1 MNNEWLLE
9 PKTKIRFNVTSVE
22 EVEEGEEVI
31 LIPIGDEIY
40 AVNDEVPNVVKNY
53 CSVTSTKIEQKT
65 IIAELKNN
73 EEALIEIGKAYLEN
87 VKIDTEE
94 IFYKYC
100 TEKYLRIKDK
110 VFVIDHISG
119 FDPRD

>member
-1 MNNEWLLE
+1 MYNTYWGNYIYEIKESQIIKILVVVEYFLMNGMS
-9 PKTKIRFNVTSVE
+9 I
-22 EVEEGEEVI
+22 
-31 LIPIGDEIY
+31 
-40 AVNDEVPNVVKNY
+40 
-53 CSVTSTKIEQKT
+53 KIEQKT
-65 IIAELKNN
+65 IIAELKDN

>member
-9 PKTKIRFNVTSVE
+9 PKTKIRFNVTPVE
-22 EVEEGEEVI
+22 EVGEGEVI

-40 AVNDEVPNVVKNY
+40 AVNDEVSSVVRSY
-53 CSVTSTKIEQKT
+53 CSVTSIKIDKKT
-65 IIAELKNN
+65 IIEELKDN